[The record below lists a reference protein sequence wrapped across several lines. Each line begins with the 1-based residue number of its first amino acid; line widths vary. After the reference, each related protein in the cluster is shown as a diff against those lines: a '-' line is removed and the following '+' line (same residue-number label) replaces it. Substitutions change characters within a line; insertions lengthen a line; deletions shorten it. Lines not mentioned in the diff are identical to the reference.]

1 MRFLLSLLLVAA
13 ASVSAQ
19 TGTAVDAFGVDV
31 LAPVDLVLA
40 PGQPDRVY
48 IVEQGVV
55 GPGFAP
61 RVQTLAP
68 GDAAATTFVDLGDRV
83 LKGGEAGL
91 LGLAFHPDYAANGR
105 LFVSYTAGSP
115 RRSVIAELARSASDP
130 LQADLATERVVLQ
143 VGQPEGNHNGGQI
156 QFGPDGFLYIALGD
170 GGGAGDP
177 GNHGQRPS
185 TLLGSILR
193 IDVDT
198 RPDGAEY
205 GIPDDNPF
213 AQTDGAERDEVYAY
227 GFRNPWK
234 FAFDDATGAL
244 WAMDVGQDEWEE
256 INRVEAGENYGWNA
270 VEGPDCFPAGSDGCD
285 VSAFVA
291 PVFSYP
297 HDNATGGFSVSGG
310 MVYRG
315 SDLPALAGRVLY
327 ADFATRRV
335 WALDPD
341 RADPDHELLLT
352 TSRGSNNAGISAIR
366 EGPGGEAYILV
377 YSDSGPTRI
386 LRLES
391 VVVTAEPEPD
401 RAGGLQLVGPN
412 PFSRSTAVTVE
423 RAAGGPARVT
433 LHDALGRELAV
444 LFDGALAP
452 SVARR
457 VEVSGDALP
466 PGVYVVR
473 LAAADRTAGRQLVVV
488 R

>member
-1 MRFLLSLLLVAA
+1 MRLLFSLLLVAS
-13 ASVSAQ
+13 ASASAQ

-31 LAPVDLVLA
+31 LAPVDLVVA

-48 IVEQGVV
+48 IVEQGILA
-55 GPGFAP
+55 PDYAP
-61 RVQTLAP
+61 RVRTLVP
-68 GDAAATTFVDLGDRV
+68 GDASATTFVDLGPRV
-83 LKGGEAGL
+83 RVGGEAGL
-91 LGLAFHPDYAANGR
+91 LGLAFHPDYATNGR

-115 RRSVIAELARSASDP
+115 LRSVVAELARSAADP
-130 LQADLATERVVLQ
+130 LQADLATERVLLEVE
-143 VGQPEGNHNGGQI
+143 QPEGNHNAGQI

-185 TLLGSILR
+185 TYLGSILR
-193 IDVDT
+193 IDVDA
-198 RPDGAEY
+198 REEGAAY
-205 GIPDDNPF
+205 GIPESNPF
-213 AQTDGAERDEVYAY
+213 AQTDGLEQREVYAY

-234 FAFDDATGAL
+234 FAFDGATGDL
-244 WAMDVGQDEWEE
+244 WAMDVGQDAWEE
-256 INRVEAGENYGWNA
+256 INRVERGGNYGWNA
-270 VEGPDCFPAGSDGCD
+270 VEGPACFLAGCD
-285 VSAFVA
+285 VEAYEA

-297 HDNATGGFSVSGG
+297 HDNATGGYSVSGG

-327 ADFATRRV
+327 ADYVTRRV
-335 WALDPD
+335 WALDAD
-341 RADPDHELLLT
+341 RAEPDHELLLT
-352 TSRGSNNAGISAIR
+352 TSRGTNNAGISAIR

-377 YSDSGPTRI
+377 YSFNGPTRI

-391 VVVTAEPEPD
+391 VAVASAPGPGP
-401 RAGGLQLVGPN
+401 APALQLVGPN
-412 PFSRSTAVTVE
+412 PFAPSTAVDV
-423 RAAGGPARVT
+423 ALADGGPARVT

-452 SVARR
+452 SATRR
-457 VEVSGDALP
+457 VEVSGETLP

-473 LAAADRTAGRQLVVV
+473 LVAGDRTAVRQLVRV